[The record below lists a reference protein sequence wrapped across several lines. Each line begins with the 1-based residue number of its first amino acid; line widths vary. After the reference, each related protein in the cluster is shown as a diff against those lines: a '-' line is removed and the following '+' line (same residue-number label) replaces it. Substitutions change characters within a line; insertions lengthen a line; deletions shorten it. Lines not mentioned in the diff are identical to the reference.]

1 MAYNCIVHVY
11 MMYVHVF
18 ICSCELFI
26 LVINDIVTYIDFCWL
41 TGNHVYSRIWGYIC
55 RDIFWKNFYDDI
67 YFHWTGM
74 WNLELNAM
82 YYLTLRLN
90 ELEILVTVASSDS
103 REVLYSPFSTLLTKI
118 LQTRHAISKETN

>member
-1 MAYNCIVHVY
+1 MSTVG
-11 MMYVHVF
+11 F
-18 ICSCELFI
+18 G
-26 LVINDIVTYIDFCWL
+26 DISAVTYF
-41 TGNHVYSRIWGYIC
+41 GRIFMM
-55 RDIFWKNFYDDI
+55 IFISIGLVCENW
-67 YFHWTGM
+67 
-74 WNLELNAM
+74 ELNAM